1 MSTSNIPIYYK
12 NHLVGSMTL
21 GEFMNQP
28 RYDGRSVMDLM
39 SLPKDE
45 LIHIFVAVHGVGTWN
60 AERIPAER
68 ISKSKFIWAIIY
80 SYWLAQGARTWEKDA
95 LDVIRDVYLSK

>member
-1 MSTSNIPIYYK
+1 MSTSNIPIYYH

-39 SLPKDE
+39 SLPKKD
-45 LIHIFVAVHGVGTWN
+45 LIGIFLAIDPVAAQHHPKCSGMTKSRLIWNILGRWWRWRGTDW
-60 AERIPAER
+60 ERA
-68 ISKSKFIWAIIY
+68 AIKEI
-80 SYWLAQGARTWEKDA
+80 GH
-95 LDVIRDVYLSK
+95 VYLSV

>member
-1 MSTSNIPIYYK
+1 MSTSNIPIYYH

-45 LIHIFVAVHGVGTWN
+45 LIDILVAVHGVGTWD
-60 AERIPAER
+60 AERIPKR
-68 ISKSKFIWAIIY
+68 KFIYAIIY
-80 SYWLAQGARTWEKDA
+80 SYSLAQGARAWEWDA
-95 LDVIRDVYLSK
+95 IDVIRDVYLSK